1 MLNKKLSL
9 LFIAVSATLGTSAF
23 AADVVDVG
31 ALRSASSSNNLVSQ
45 FSLDAG
51 SQLKVEKKL
60 NLGQGKQKQRLQQ
73 YFHDVPVYGFSVATS
88 QSSLGF
94 YSDMS
99 GRVLKNIEK

>member
-31 ALRSASSSNNLVSQ
+31 TLRSASSSNNLVSQ
-45 FSLDAG
+45 FNLDAG

-60 NLGQGKQKQRLQQ
+60 DLGQGKQKQRLQQ

-88 QSSLGF
+88 QSSMASTATCLAA
-94 YSDMS
+94 Y
-99 GRVLKNIEK
+99 